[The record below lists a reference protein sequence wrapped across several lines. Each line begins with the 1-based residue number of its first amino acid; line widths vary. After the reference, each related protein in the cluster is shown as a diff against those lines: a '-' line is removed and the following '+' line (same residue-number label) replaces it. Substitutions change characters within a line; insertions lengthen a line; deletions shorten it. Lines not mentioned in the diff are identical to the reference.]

1 MECPDYTLRYTLPAS
16 EDLIRLYGFLLDK
29 ENADLCLAQKALD
42 AIECGVGQLAFFPY
56 NCRKVL
62 PNNPYLRELI
72 IPFGGTGYIAM
83 FEIDPLNSIVTILAV
98 RHQREDDYH

>member
-1 MECPDYTLRYTLPAS
+1 MAHPDYTLRYTLRAS
-16 EDLIRLYGFLLDK
+16 EDLIRLYGFLLSW
-29 ENADLCLAQKALD
+29 ENADLTLAEKALEAIESGVDQLAQ
-42 AIECGVGQLAFFPY
+42 FPY

-83 FEIDPLNSIVTILAV
+83 FEIDPLNSTVTILAV

>member
-1 MECPDYTLRYTLPAS
+1 MVHPDYTLRYTLHAS
-16 EDLIRLYGFLLDK
+16 EDLIRLYGFLLNK
-29 ENADLCLAQKALD
+29 ENADLSLAQKALE
-42 AIECGVGQLAFFPY
+42 AIESGVGQLAFFPY